1 MTSDNSLIEELLAI
15 DALGGLDPQ
24 ERELLALERASHGT
38 CEQCARFEA
47 EFTDTA
53 GRLAFALDPIPVDRS
68 MADEILRRAARDA
81 PVVPVAG
88 PGDLMQ
94 ARDRRKPWRALTA
107 VAAALAF
114 LVASL
119 VLRDAARGG
128 TAILVGEGP
137 ERLAVTFTPGE
148 PGATVSGTGFAALP
162 QGRVYELWAIRNEM
176 PIRATCFIS
185 DQGHVDVAIDTEIE
199 TGDVMAVTVEDTCAT
214 SPTAPP
220 IITADTSQLA

>member
-1 MTSDNSLIEELLAI
+1 MTSDHSLIEELLAV
-15 DALGGLDPQ
+15 DALGGLDPHD
-24 ERELLALERASHGT
+24 RELLALERASHGT

-47 EFTDTA
+47 GFAETA
-53 GRLAFALDPIPVDRS
+53 GQLAFALDPIPVDGS

-81 PVVPVAG
+81 PAVPVAG
-88 PGDLMQ
+88 PGYAKQ
-94 ARDRRKPWRALTA
+94 PRDRRTPWRALTA
-107 VAAALAF
+107 VAAAFAF

-119 VLRDAARGG
+119 VLHDAARGG

-162 QGRVYELWAIRNEM
+162 QGQVYELWAIREEM
-176 PIRATCFIS
+176 PIRATCFTS
-185 DQGHVDVAIDTEIE
+185 DRGRVDVAIDTKIE

-214 SPTAPP
+214 SPTTPP
-220 IITADTSQLA
+220 IIAADTSQLA